1 MNEWLQ
7 QFANP
12 NFMPHGHCYL
22 WRPDILWT
30 HVISDAVI
38 GIAYYVIPIVFGLL
52 IMKRKGVLPHKD
64 LFALFTAFIFF
75 CGTTHF
81 VQIYITWYPMY
92 EYQGW
97 LKVLTAFTS
106 ILTALVLAPKLPQLL
121 KFSTLEDDYR
131 NNLKE
136 LETLRIK
143 NEQMNAVYSATI
155 RREQKVIEL
164 QKEIN
169 DLMTEMGR
177 EKPYDV

>member
-75 CGTTHF
+75 CGTTEG
-81 VQIYITWYPMY
+81 IDTLLY
-92 EYQGW
+92 
-97 LKVLTAFTS
+97 LT
-106 ILTALVLAPKLPQLL
+106 IIP
-121 KFSTLEDDYR
+121 
-131 NNLKE
+131 
-136 LETLRIK
+136 
-143 NEQMNAVYSATI
+143 
-155 RREQKVIEL
+155 
-164 QKEIN
+164 
-169 DLMTEMGR
+169 
-177 EKPYDV
+177 